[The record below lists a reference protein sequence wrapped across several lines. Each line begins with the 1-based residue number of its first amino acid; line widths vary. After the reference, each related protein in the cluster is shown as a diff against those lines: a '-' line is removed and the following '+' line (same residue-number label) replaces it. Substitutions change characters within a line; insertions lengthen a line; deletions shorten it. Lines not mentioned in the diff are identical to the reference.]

1 MRRIVA
7 LAVSLAML
15 ALLWWLVEPA
25 AIWRAAAAA
34 DPLWLALGVAA
45 VVPLTLATALRF
57 RLISGGT
64 LDLGLATRLTLS
76 ASTLNLVLPSKMGDL
91 AKALV
96 LSRRHAFDGA
106 DAVALV
112 VFEKL
117 LDLASLLLLGVI
129 ALLWIAPT
137 DPLFLLGTA
146 GAAALLLLLAALLA
160 PIGAAN
166 LLARLAAL
174 MPPFIARRMLR
185 LTDGWDVRC
194 RSFWSRPGRA
204 WGIVLLSVAI
214 WAGHLGQFWLYANA
228 LAPVPLLGTMAA
240 ATLSI
245 LVGLA
250 PFTMAGIGTRDA
262 AILYFFKDWLS
273 PGQAATLGLL
283 ATLRYVLP
291 AIGGLP
297 FMSDFYQKAEPGD
310 AAAS

>member
-1 MRRIVA
+1 MRRIAA
-7 LAVSLAML
+7 LAVSLIML

-25 AIWRAAAAA
+25 AIWRAAARA
-34 DPLWLALGVAA
+34 DPTWLALGIAA

-57 RLISGGT
+57 RLISGGSV
-64 LDLGLATRLTLS
+64 DVGLATRLTLS

-96 LSRRHAFDGA
+96 LTRRHAFEGA

-129 ALLWIAPT
+129 ALLWIAPN
-137 DPLFLLGTA
+137 DPLFLLGTT
-146 GAAALLLLLAALLA
+146 AAAGMLLLLAALLS
-160 PIGAAN
+160 PIGAAT
-166 LLARLAAL
+166 LLARLAAF
-174 MPPFIARRMLR
+174 MPPFIAKRLLR
-185 LTDGWDVRC
+185 LTDGWDARC
-194 RSFWSRPGRA
+194 RIFWSQPARA
-204 WGIVLLSVAI
+204 WGIVLLSIAI

-262 AILYFFKDWLS
+262 AILYFFREWLS

-297 FMSDFYQKAEPGD
+297 FMSDFYRKGEPRD